1 MHVVDGDEG
10 SDEGRPGSILAQ
22 SSQSLMSP
30 GEAGEGGGGGEAVD
44 ECESRGPSRA
54 LLTMGPVP
62 EFCLVCIGNGLD
74 EVRRDPSRRHE
85 ILPELEVVVE
95 EGDHVTGKRGKRPG

>member
-1 MHVVDGDEG
+1 
-10 SDEGRPGSILAQ
+10 
-22 SSQSLMSP
+22 
-30 GEAGEGGGGGEAVD
+30 
-44 ECESRGPSRA
+44 
-54 LLTMGPVP
+54 
-62 EFCLVCIGNGLD
+62 LD